1 MSWMRSCWPTIR
13 RRFSTWRT
21 GRWKWWAIIWL
32 LALRLGPRARLGG
45 SGLAAALLLTS
56 FVSWTALSIAWATST
71 ERAVLELDRALLYL
85 GVCLPDLLFK
95 SLLYLGGAPTW
106 LCEPTHSPLGLVV
119 FCYGAALLFEEPWRK
134 RAFLALLGGSYLH
147 LLFDFGKNYLGS
159 GVILWAFPFSI
170 HRVRWWVIS

>member
-1 MSWMRSCWPTIR
+1 MLVHFASA
-13 RRFSTWRT
+13 FVV
-21 GRWKWWAIIWL
+21 GRP
-32 LALRLGPRARLGG
+32 LRDGRL
-45 SGLAAALLLTS
+45 
-56 FVSWTALSIAWATST
+56 
-71 ERAVLELDRALLYL
+71 RALLYF

-106 LCEPTHSPLGLVV
+106 LCEPTHSPLGLFL

-159 GVILWAFPFSI
+159 GVILWAFPFSMQAVELGWYNPEDSVFYMLPALALI
-170 HRVRWWVIS
+170 GGVELMGRIIERRSRISGRGPASP